1 MHASDPVLAEA
12 GMRLPALRGGEPE
25 GGAEA
30 EFTRA
35 LVEAS
40 RSRKSW
46 RERLQWIRDRFSD
59 SAFAPTPGQLATVAV
74 YLRFLATGELRCQED
89 GRHYR
94 PKHHAEAALQIE
106 TALERLSTPETAWIV
121 RRIYPYLPSWNEEFR
136 RSEPLTRIRD
146 IAHRNDIPSELK
158 QEIKHRLQN
167 KLHRCAGPEDLL
179 TAEEILG
186 RITAAGAGYPPAFV
200 QEFEVFHGELQEFFN
215 ATALEARL
223 RALARSFDAAVV
235 EAVSG
240 FLALK
245 AEGPVSDG
253 QLLDLLERLTALRQ
267 LFAEKGDQESPQR
280 RSQLRLA
287 DIGLEDYAFALL
299 SECSNRLQDLAG
311 PGAWAGLLRALAA
324 ALDNLRLSLIEPE
337 ECAALRSEVTAW
349 AGNFHAQDRFHLLR
363 LVATLSRAR
372 RLAETYTDRINHLF
386 LRRAEELGLRAGDR
400 GTGDQGLQRG
410 RHPRPRPLSTI
421 QARGR
426 GFTSAAAGPAAA
438 SVGSDRPGR
447 GLRDTGLCGDARG
460 SRGGEGAPPAPAG
473 AGRRRR
479 GHPGVRGR
487 HRAGPPPAPSL
498 PPGRARPAGT
508 PPVRRVRGAGTP
520 QGL

>member
-1 MHASDPVLAEA
+1 
-12 GMRLPALRGGEPE
+12 MRLPALRGGEPE
-25 GGAEA
+25 WGAEA

-311 PGAWAGLLRALAA
+311 PGAWAGLLRAGGGPRQPPAEPDRARGVRRSSVGGHRLGRELSRSGSLPPAA
-324 ALDNLRLSLIEPE
+324 ARGNALPRPPPGRDLHRPDQPPLPAAGGGTGPARWRSRNGRSRSSARETSAATSSFNYPGSWTRVYKCCGRPCGCLRGK
-337 ECAALRSEVTAW
+337 RS
-349 AGNFHAQDRFHLLR
+349 
-363 LVATLSRAR
+363 SRAR
-372 RLAETYTDRINHLF
+372 PPGHWPMRRRSRKSRGRRGRSCSCWSRPTATRTS
-386 LRRAEELGLRAGDR
+386 RRAW
-400 GTGDQGLQRG
+400 
-410 RHPRPRPLSTI
+410 
-421 QARGR
+421 
-426 GFTSAAAGPAAA
+426 PA
-438 SVGSDRPGR
+438 
-447 GLRDTGLCGDARG
+447 
-460 SRGGEGAPPAPAG
+460 SRWATPCPFSPTWACA
-473 AGRRRR
+473 
-479 GHPGVRGR
+479 
-487 HRAGPPPAPSL
+487 
-498 PPGRARPAGT
+498 PAGT

>member
-179 TAEEILG
+179 TAKEILG
-186 RITAAGAGYPPAFV
+186 RITAGAGYPPAFV

-215 ATALEARL
+215 ATAP
-223 RALARSFDAAVV
+223 
-235 EAVSG
+235 
-240 FLALK
+240 
-245 AEGPVSDG
+245 GPGPLGSDFG
-253 QLLDLLERLTALRQ
+253 
-267 LFAEKGDQESPQR
+267 P
-280 RSQLRLA
+280 
-287 DIGLEDYAFALL
+287 
-299 SECSNRLQDLAG
+299 AG
-311 PGAWAGLLRALAA
+311 PG
-324 ALDNLRLSLIEPE
+324 
-337 ECAALRSEVTAW
+337 
-349 AGNFHAQDRFHLLR
+349 
-363 LVATLSRAR
+363 
-372 RLAETYTDRINHLF
+372 
-386 LRRAEELGLRAGDR
+386 
-400 GTGDQGLQRG
+400 
-410 RHPRPRPLSTI
+410 
-421 QARGR
+421 
-426 GFTSAAAGPAAA
+426 
-438 SVGSDRPGR
+438 RPGWA
-447 GLRDTGLCGDARG
+447 TTQVY
-460 SRGGEGAPPAPAG
+460 PA
-473 AGRRRR
+473 
-479 GHPGVRGR
+479 
-487 HRAGPPPAPSL
+487 
-498 PPGRARPAGT
+498 
-508 PPVRRVRGAGTP
+508 
-520 QGL
+520 Q